1 MPDSIENIA
10 LYNEKIKSN
19 NLIYLEKQD
28 ILTKKNIERQYH
40 FHYREVNFFKSEIQI
55 IIDEIK
61 MAVEKKKKIV
71 LLRRK

>member
-10 LYNEKIKSN
+10 LYNEKIESN

>member
-10 LYNEKIKSN
+10 LYNEKIESN

-40 FHYREVNFFKSEIQI
+40 FQYREVNFFKSETQI

>member
-10 LYNEKIKSN
+10 LYNEKIESN

-28 ILTKKNIERQYH
+28 ILTKKNIERH
-40 FHYREVNFFKSEIQI
+40 FHYREVNFFKSETQI

>member
-10 LYNEKIKSN
+10 LYHEKIKSN

-40 FHYREVNFFKSEIQI
+40 FHYREVNFFKSETQI